1 MFGFQISIISKRISV
16 ISLIVYCIL
25 LTVNC
30 TAQDIHLSQFWAN
43 PLYLNPAQ
51 AGMFDGDYRVAGA
64 FRNQWRTVPVNYTTF
79 SVCGDARFTNVFSQQ
94 GGAGVGIIFNNDNSG
109 DSRYTINQFY
119 VPLSYIQKFK
129 GDTNLSVSIGISPGV
144 SNLSF
149 NTKRLTYDDQF
160 NGDAY
165 DPTLPSGEYYPTQSK
180 TYFDVGTGLAAQ
192 YKLKGLGYISAGT
205 SLSHLTRPNVSFFKT
220 EGVDLYMKSNSY
232 VNFKY
237 PIKELLYLHLDA
249 MYEHQGPFHE
259 TILAG
264 RIAYVLDKKDNI
276 SVNAGLSARLQDAF
290 ILLLGMDYKRLRCGV
305 AYDINT
311 SNFKR
316 ATNKRGA
323 IEVALLYIINKA
335 PVFTPKKRSCPVYM

>member
-1 MFGFQISIISKRISV
+1 MKK
-16 ISLIVYCIL
+16 SLFIL
-25 LTVNC
+25 FVMLSGVEAFT
-30 TAQDIHLSQFWAN
+30 QDIHLSQFWAN

-79 SVCGDARFTNVFSQQ
+79 SFCGDARFTNVLSQQ
-94 GGAGVGIIFNNDNSG
+94 GGAGAGIIFNNDNSG

-129 GDTNLSVSIGISPGV
+129 GDSNLSVSIGLSPGV
-144 SNLSF
+144 SNISF
-149 NTKRLTYDDQF
+149 NTRKLTYDNQF
-160 NGDAY
+160 NGDVY
-165 DPTLPSGEYYPTQSK
+165 DPTLPSGESYPTQSK

-192 YKLKGLGYISAGT
+192 YKLKNMGYITGGA
-205 SLSHLTRPNVSFFKT
+205 SLSHLTHPNVSFFKS
-220 EGVDLYMKSNSY
+220 EGVDLYMKSNTY
-232 VNFKY
+232 LNVKY
-237 PIKELLYLHLDA
+237 PIKDILYLHADV

-264 RIAYVLDKKDNI
+264 RVAYILDKKDNI
-276 SVNAGLSARLQDAF
+276 SVNAGISARLQDAF

-311 SNFKR
+311 SNFTP

-323 IEVALLYIINKA
+323 IEVALLYIFNKP
-335 PVFTPKKRSCPVYM
+335 PVFMPKKRSCPVDM